1 MTERPIVRTG
11 FGRAARLGLVA
22 TVLITIG
29 SYGVGDIPRNSPV
42 LSDLHLSWMSY
53 GHGKTLCSLAFW
65 IGIAA
70 LVVAW
75 VQIGRIVR
83 TTDIPANLMRR
94 TAAVWA
100 APLLIAVPIYS
111 RDVYA
116 YLAQG
121 SLFAHGYNPYSD
133 GPALLPGPLVDSMAQ
148 VWATTTA
155 PYGPAFMLITRGVAD
170 IVGNH
175 VILGVLL
182 MKLVMLPGFALALW
196 AIPRLA
202 QHFPRRPVDT
212 SDGDAGRGAYP
223 AYGSWLVL
231 LNPMLLVHLVGGP
244 HVELLMFGVL
254 AAGLVLVLEGRHG
267 WGIAVLAL
275 AASIKITAAL
285 ALPFVLWIWLAHN
298 RSARDQGELQPR
310 RDWREATKLTAAI
323 VGIAMVVFGVF
334 TLAVGHGLGW
344 LTGLGWADRIINWLT
359 IPTAVAHLVTLVAAP
374 FTALHLGPVLS
385 VTRTIGEVVLA
396 LIAVTVW
403 WKSRHTARSAMV
415 GAAWVMFAVLLLE
428 PSTLP
433 WYYSWALVIA
443 AAFDLGRRW
452 SAAVVFAC
460 VFQLIVFQ
468 PDDSILM
475 YNITDVLIAAAL
487 SGLAAWSLL
496 RPDPLRLG
504 VVRGYLWPDGTAPKV
519 RTPQPA
525 PGE

>member
-1 MTERPIVRTG
+1 MTA
-11 FGRAARLGLVA
+11 FARAARLGLIA
-22 TVLITIG
+22 SVLITIG

-42 LSDLHLSWMSY
+42 LSDLHLAWMSY
-53 GHGKTLCSLAFW
+53 GHGKTLSSFVFW
-65 IGIAA
+65 IGIAS

-75 VQIGRIVR
+75 VQIGRVVR
-83 TTDIPANLMRR
+83 VADVPTNTLRW
-94 TAAVWA
+94 TAAAWA
-100 APLLIAVPIYS
+100 APLLFAVPLYS

-121 SLFAHGYNPYSD
+121 ALFAHAYNPYSD
-133 GPALLPGPLVDSMAQ
+133 GPATLPGPLVDSMAQ

-155 PYGPAFMLITRGVAD
+155 PYGPAFMMLTRGVAE
-170 IVGNH
+170 VTGNH

-182 MKLVMLPGFALALW
+182 MKLVMLPGFALGLW
-196 AIPRLA
+196 AVPRLA
-202 QHFPRRPVDT
+202 QHFPRRA
-212 SDGDAGRGAYP
+212 DGSGGIAYP

-267 WGIAVLAL
+267 WGVAVLAL

-285 ALPFVLWIWLAHN
+285 VLPFVLWIWLAHK
-298 RSARDQGELQPR
+298 RSEQRRASAMPEGDEDTFEPTRELR
-310 RDWREATKLTAAI
+310 TTIKLTAAI
-323 VGIAMVVFGVF
+323 VAISVAVFGVF

-344 LTGLGWADRIINWLT
+344 LTGLGWADKIINWLT
-359 IPTAVAHLVTLVAAP
+359 IPTAVAHLITLATAP
-374 FTALHLGPVLS
+374 FTAMHLGPVLA
-385 VTRTIGEVVLA
+385 VTRTVGEVALA
-396 LIAVTVW
+396 LFAIAVW
-403 WKSRHTARSAMV
+403 WRSRHSSRNAVA

-433 WYYSWALVIA
+433 WYYVWALVIA
-443 AAFDLGRRW
+443 AAFDLGRRA
-452 SAAVVFAC
+452 SAAIIFAC

-487 SGLAAWSLL
+487 SALAAWSYL
-496 RPDPLRLG
+496 RPDPLRLRT
-504 VVRGYLWPDGTAPKV
+504 VRDHLWPGDTQQSV

>member
-1 MTERPIVRTG
+1 MTPQPTNPE
-11 FGRAARLGLVA
+11 FGRAARLGLIA

-29 SYGVGDIPRNSPV
+29 SFGVGDIPRNSPV

-53 GHGKTLCSLAFW
+53 GHGKTLCSLLLW
-65 IGIAA
+65 GGIAA

-75 VQIGRIVR
+75 VQIGRVVR
-83 TTDIPANLMRR
+83 TTDIAANLMRR
-94 TAAVWA
+94 TAAAWA
-100 APLLIAVPIYS
+100 APLLIAVPLYS

-175 VILGVLL
+175 VIAGVLL

-196 AIPRLA
+196 AVPRLA
-202 QHFPRRPVDT
+202 QHFPR
-212 SDGDAGRGAYP
+212 GDSAARP

-285 ALPFVLWIWLAHN
+285 VLPFVLWIWLAHN
-298 RSARDQGELQPR
+298 RSARGEDRLEPR

-323 VGIAMVVFGVF
+323 AGIALVVFGVF

-359 IPTAVAHLVTLVAAP
+359 IPTAVAHLITLVAAP

-385 VTRTIGEVVLA
+385 VTRLVGEVLLA
-396 LIAVTVW
+396 AIAVTIW
-403 WKSRHTARSAMV
+403 WKSRNSARSAV
-415 GAAWVMFAVLLLE
+415 AGAAWVMFAVLLLE

-460 VFQLIVFQ
+460 VFQLMVFQ

-475 YNITDVLIAAAL
+475 YNVVDIVIAAAL

-496 RPDPLRLG
+496 RPDPLRLRAL
-504 VVRGYLWPDGTAPKV
+504 RGYLTAPA
-519 RTPQPA
+519 PA
-525 PGE
+525 PGG